1 MRNPLAIVLVL
12 IGVVLLVLGLA
23 ASESLGS
30 SFSKFFTGEPTD
42 RSIWLMLGG
51 VVAVAIGATLSWRG
65 SRA

>member
-1 MRNPLAIVLVL
+1 MRNPFALVL
-12 IGVVLLVLGLA
+12 IAVGILLLVLGIA
-23 ASESLGS
+23 ASESVGS

-51 VVAVAIGATLSWRG
+51 LVALALGGGLGWRS